1 MKRLPAVLA
10 GAGALMLVAF
20 SQAWAIDTQPG
31 GPAHAVVT
39 VGAATTDDNDT
50 TVDRCE
56 CDGGPLE
63 AITVHTRG
71 RDEVVRRD
79 RLEGQPIVTTDGIRV
94 GLITAV
100 SNTDHE
106 AIVLIVQLDA
116 GVIGDFTRIAV
127 RRTAFYYDDG
137 AIILN
142 TTMSDL
148 SASVTAGAAA
158 GAGA

>member
-10 GAGALMLVAF
+10 GAGMLLVLAF
-20 SQAWAIDTQPG
+20 NPAWAIDAQPG
-31 GPAHAVVT
+31 GPSHAT
-39 VGAATTDDNDT
+39 ATIGAPTTDDNDV

-63 AITVHTRG
+63 AITVHTRS

-79 RLEGQPIVTTDGIRV
+79 RLEGQPIVSSDGVRV
-94 GLITAV
+94 GLVTAV

-106 AIVLIVQLDA
+106 AIVLIVQLED
-116 GVIGDFTRIAV
+116 GLIGDFVRIAV

-137 AIILN
+137 AIVIN
-142 TTMSDL
+142 TTMADL
-148 SASVTAGAAA
+148 AASVTAAAA